1 MCTSS
6 RPLLSVCIVTYRR
19 DETLME
25 SLGHLLQS
33 TLLPDEILIVDNGRS
48 EKLPDLRK
56 GFPVPVE
63 LIYPE
68 GNVGCAGLNLAF
80 AKARGRFIV
89 CFDDD
94 SFPAPD
100 CMARVVAAFDA
111 DETLG
116 MIGFNMHDPQTRLPW
131 HDPWWNPE
139 IAEVRETVFC
149 PGCGVAFRNDGE
161 LPYEI
166 CIPDLVAQ
174 GHELSMA
181 AEILRLGYRIERH
194 PECVAYHPDTT
205 KGYSGE
211 KARIGN
217 QNQLRFLIRYADP
230 RRLAVILLSQLLF
243 DLSGRPN
250 ERQFV
255 FDYFSSVRRRPLPY
269 LIARKFR
276 EVFVWHIHSKLG
288 RFV

>member
-1 MCTSS
+1 MIASS
-6 RPLLSVCIVTYRR
+6 QPLLSVCIVTYRR

-48 EKLPDLRK
+48 EKLPELLH

-80 AKARGRFIV
+80 AKSKGSFIF

-100 CMARVVAAFDA
+100 CMASAVAAFDA
-111 DETLG
+111 DPSLG

-131 HDPWWNPE
+131 HDRWWNPDTTK
-139 IAEVRETVFC
+139 IRQTVFC
-149 PGCGVAFRNDGE
+149 PGCGVAFRNDPR
-161 LPYEI
+161 LPAEI
-166 CIPDLVAQ
+166 CVPEIVSQ

-181 AEILRLGYRIERH
+181 AEILRLGYHIERH

-205 KGYSGE
+205 KGFSGE
-211 KARIGN
+211 KARVGN
-217 QNQLRFLIRYADP
+217 QNQLRFLIRYADA
-230 RRLAVILLSQLLF
+230 RRLFVILFSQLIF
-243 DLSGRPN
+243 AISGRPN
-250 ERQFV
+250 EV
-255 FDYFSSVRRRPLPY
+255 PLAFDCFFRLSRKPLSSR
-269 LIARKFR
+269 IARKFR
-276 EVFVWHIHSKLG
+276 EVFIWHIHPRLG
-288 RFV
+288 RLV